1 MAEFLIKR
9 EDGRFLELS
18 RELLGGLAT
27 PELVRED
34 GWGTLRLKHAQSGA
48 VVVIS
53 DEMPG
58 LQVWFEG
65 EDIDAALERTIAD
78 GLAAQIKTVSGQDV
92 YVIEIG

>member
-9 EDGRFLELS
+9 EDGRFLELTQAM
-18 RELLGGLAT
+18 LGALVT
-27 PELVRED
+27 PEFARGE
-34 GWGTLRLKHAQSGA
+34 GWGTLRLRHLPTGA
-48 VVVIS
+48 IAVIS

-65 EDIDAALERTIAD
+65 QDIDDGLQRALAD
-78 GLAAQIKTVSGQDV
+78 GLAARIKAVSGQGV

>member
-18 RELLGGLAT
+18 QSILGALVT
-27 PELVRED
+27 PEFARED
-34 GWGTLRLKHAQSGA
+34 GWGTLRLRHAPSGA

>member
-18 RELLGGLAT
+18 QVMLGALVT
-27 PELVRED
+27 PEFARED
-34 GWGTLRLKHAQSGA
+34 GWGTLRLRHAPSGA

-65 EDIDAALERTIAD
+65 EDIEDDRQRALVE

>member
-18 RELLGGLAT
+18 QEMLALLVT
-27 PELVRED
+27 PELARED
-34 GWGTLRLKHAQSGA
+34 GWGTLRLRHAPSGA

-65 EDIDAALERTIAD
+65 EKIDDAGQRALAD
-78 GLAAQIKTVSGQDV
+78 GLAARIKAVSGQDV
-92 YVIEIG
+92 YVIAIG

>member
-18 RELLGGLAT
+18 QAMLGALVT
-27 PELVRED
+27 PEFARED
-34 GWGTLRLKHAQSGA
+34 GWGTLRMKHLSSGA

-65 EDIDAALERTIAD
+65 EDIDDARQRVLAD

-92 YVIEIG
+92 YVIAIG

>member
-65 EDIDAALERTIAD
+65 ENIDAALQRSLAD
-78 GLAAQIKTVSGQDV
+78 GLAKKINALSGQDV
-92 YVIEIG
+92 YVIAIG